1 MLVSPSAADSLP
13 CCVRRLKVLV
23 FWAMEGYNGGNEFG
37 QVGAVRGDS
46 VKVFCFRRVAKF
58 GIDNSTMLMLVC
70 QVFSRT
76 SITTVLYFGALDY
89 LY

>member
-1 MLVSPSAADSLP
+1 
-13 CCVRRLKVLV
+13 
-23 FWAMEGYNGGNEFG
+23 MEGYNGGNEFG

-76 SITTVLYFGALDY
+76 SITIVMYFGDLKY
-89 LY
+89 SC

>member
-1 MLVSPSAADSLP
+1 MVVTNLG
-13 CCVRRLKVLV
+13 K
-23 FWAMEGYNGGNEFG
+23 WAQFG
-37 QVGAVRGDS
+37 VICLGV
-46 VKVFCFRRVAKF
+46 CFRRVAKF